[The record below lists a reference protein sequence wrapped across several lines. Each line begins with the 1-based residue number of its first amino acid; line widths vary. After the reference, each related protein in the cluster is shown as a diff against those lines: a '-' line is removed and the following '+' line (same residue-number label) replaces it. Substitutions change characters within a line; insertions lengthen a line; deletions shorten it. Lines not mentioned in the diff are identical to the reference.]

1 MDSLKDVGIFIVT
14 GMVALVAYFLRSTKE
29 ETDKKIAALF
39 EMNNQTRDN
48 ITHIRER
55 IARLEK

>member
-1 MDSLKDVGIFIVT
+1 MDSLRDIGVFIVT

-29 ETDKKIAALF
+29 ETDKKLAALF
-39 EMNNQTRDN
+39 EMNNKMRDQLAS
-48 ITHIRER
+48 IRER

>member
-1 MDSLKDVGIFIVT
+1 LIVT

-48 ITHIRER
+48 ITQIRER
-55 IARLEK
+55 LARLEK